1 MWNILY
7 GLLLSHS
14 KKKKEEVNL
23 AICSN
28 VGGRRSYFLSEMR
41 KTNTFRFHLYVDSKQ
56 QNK

>member
-1 MWNILY
+1 MDYYSAIV
-7 GLLLSHS
+7 
-14 KKKKEEVNL
+14 KKKKKEEEEEVNL